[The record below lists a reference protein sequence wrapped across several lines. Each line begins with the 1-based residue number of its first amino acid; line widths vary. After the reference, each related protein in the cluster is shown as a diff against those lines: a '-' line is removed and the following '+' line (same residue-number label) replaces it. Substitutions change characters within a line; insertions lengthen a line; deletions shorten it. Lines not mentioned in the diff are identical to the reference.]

1 MYYYCT
7 FQILGPS
14 NGTALFFIEHDDDEV
29 GGDDLYSTT
38 WGVRRFYRLE
48 GSWLRGRRRESTNS
62 YVV

>member
-1 MYYYCT
+1 MYYYCAPP
-7 FQILGPS
+7 QIFEHS
-14 NGTALFFIEHDDDEV
+14 NGNALFFIEHDDDV